1 MKHTRGCYPALGLCM
16 LLSLTAHADDGDTF
30 KPYASVNY
38 VHDSNLFRV
47 ANDVITPGNGST
59 AEQYHT
65 LTAGMNVD
73 LPLSRQVIRAR
84 AELSQTRF
92 DTYKQLNY
100 DGRDLLL
107 QWSWLV
113 GNNAH
118 GDVGVSEVRSQGSLY
133 GLNQQVNNV
142 RTQRRRFF
150 NGTVKLDSHWQVNA
164 VAAHTF
170 NTTPT
175 QNVLDFTEDSLGLG
189 LQYQTRMGT
198 LFEMSNNVSKG
209 DYPNRQIVGTTP
221 VDNSYKQMTPSI
233 GVTLQPTGKIRLQTK
248 LGYTQRTYSDVPR
261 RNFSGITGRLST
273 DWFPTGKTALNLVLY
288 RDIGAYDDSNTS
300 YTLNNGMA
308 IGVTWFG
315 SAKTT
320 LNFSVSRD
328 VLEYDGDPGF
338 IPSTGPVRQDTVTG
352 LQVSLKY
359 LATRKMTVTGALQTG
374 ERTSSRGESFGY
386 RYNSAQVGMRGV
398 F

>member
-1 MKHTRGCYPALGLCM
+1 MKHTRSYYPALGLCM
-16 LLSLTAHADDGDTF
+16 LSLTAHADDGDTF
-30 KPYASVNY
+30 KPYASVSY
-38 VHDSNLFRV
+38 AHDSNLFRV
-47 ANDVITPGNGST
+47 ANDVIIPGNGST

-113 GNNAH
+113 GNNTH
-118 GDVGVSEVRSQGSLY
+118 GDVGVSETRSQGSLY
-133 GLNQQVNNV
+133 GLNPQANNV
-142 RTQRRRFF
+142 RTRRRRFF
-150 NGTVKLDSHWQVNA
+150 NGTLKLDNRWQINT
-164 VAAHTF
+164 AAARMS
-170 NTTPT
+170 NTVPSLSI
-175 QNVLDFTEDSLGLG
+175 LDFTEDSLGLG

-198 LFEMSNNVSKG
+198 LFELSNQISKG
-209 DYPNRQIVGTTP
+209 AYPNRQVVGTTP
-221 VDNSYKQMTPSI
+221 VDNSYEQMTPSL
-233 GVTLQPTGKIRLQTK
+233 GVTLQPTGKTRIQAK

-261 RNFSGITGRLST
+261 RNFSGFTGRLST
-273 DWFPTGKTALNLVLY
+273 DWFPTGKTALNLAIY

-300 YTLNNGMA
+300 YTLNNGVA
-308 IGVTWFG
+308 IGATWFG

-320 LNFSVSRD
+320 LNLRASLD
-328 VLEYDGDPGF
+328 KLEYDGDPGF
-338 IPSTGPVRQDTVTG
+338 VPSTTPVRQDSVTN
-352 LQVSLKY
+352 LQASIKY
-359 LATRKMTVTGALQTG
+359 LATRNVIVSTTLQTG
-374 ERTSSRGESFGY
+374 ERTSNRGASLGY
-386 RYNSAQVGMRGV
+386 RYNSAQISVRGE